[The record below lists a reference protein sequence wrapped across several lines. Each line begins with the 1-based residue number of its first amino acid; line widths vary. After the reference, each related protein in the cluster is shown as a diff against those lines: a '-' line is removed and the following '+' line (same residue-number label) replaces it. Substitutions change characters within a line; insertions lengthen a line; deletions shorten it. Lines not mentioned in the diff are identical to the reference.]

1 MSVFLSY
8 NINVTLRS
16 PKEASPPPV
25 VVVDDDEACTPPKKK
40 HKKEHKH
47 KHKKHSSEKAEKVK
61 KHKKH
66 KKHKH
71 KHNEVEQHRSPVP
84 SSKSERFTPD
94 LSPKRDKKV
103 VNGQVT
109 TNNDKVTPDKKEVKT
124 DADEIVKCVSG
135 GLSSEHTLEIISS
148 ESEAEQEA
156 ECDSDA
162 IDVSVIEAD
171 MDLEELMKQKELLQ
185 AEIAKA
191 ELDATPSP
199 IVDKK
204 KIVKPTK
211 VEDEVILLDDS
222 SDGEVEIKLKKKR
235 SRSKERRIVISS
247 RDYINRNDVKKYRS
261 RSKERTYRDAD
272 RYKHDRSH
280 NKEVGR

>member
-1 MSVFLSY
+1 M
-8 NINVTLRS
+8 
-16 PKEASPPPV
+16 
-25 VVVDDDEACTPPKKK
+25 DDEEACTPPKKK

-47 KHKKHSSEKAEKVK
+47 KHKKHSSEKAK

-71 KHNEVEQHRSPVP
+71 KHNEVEQHRSPVV

-94 LSPKRDKKV
+94 MSPKHDKKV
-103 VNGQVT
+103 VNGQVA
-109 TNNDKVTPDKKEVKT
+109 NKNDIVTPENKEIKT
-124 DADEIVKCVSG
+124 NADEVVKFVSDAI
-135 GLSSEHTLEIISS
+135 SSEHTLEIISS
-148 ESEAEQEA
+148 ESEPEQEA

-199 IVDKK
+199 IVDKR
-204 KIVKPTK
+204 KIVKPIK
-211 VEDEVILLDDS
+211 VDDEVILLDDS
-222 SDGEVEIKLKKKR
+222 SDGEVEIKLKKKT
-235 SRSKERRIVISS
+235 SKSKERRIVISN

-261 RSKERTYRDAD
+261 RSKERSYRDAD
-272 RYKHDRSH
+272 RYKHERSH

>member
-1 MSVFLSY
+1 ML
-8 NINVTLRS
+8 
-16 PKEASPPPV
+16 
-25 VVVDDDEACTPPKKK
+25 DEEDACTPPKKK

-47 KHKKHSSEKAEKVK
+47 KHKKHSGEKTK

-71 KHNEVEQHRSPVP
+71 KHSNVEEEEQQHRSPVAN
-84 SSKSERFTPD
+84 STNERFTPE
-94 LSPKRDKKV
+94 LTPKRDKKGV
-103 VNGQVT
+103 INGQVVT
-109 TNNDKVTPDKKEVKT
+109 NDKVTTETKPVKT
-124 DADEIVKCVSG
+124 DADEIVKFVSR
-135 GLSSEHTLEIISS
+135 GLSSTHILEVISS

-162 IDVSVIEAD
+162 IDVNVIEAD

-199 IVDKK
+199 VVVISGDGRRNGNKVA
-204 KIVKPTK
+204 K

-222 SDGEVEIKLKKKR
+222 SEGEIEVRQKRKKSK
-235 SRSKERRIVISS
+235 SRERRVVISGKEFVS
-247 RDYINRNDVKKYRS
+247 RNEVKRYRS
-261 RSKERTYRDAD
+261 RSKERNYREFEK
-272 RYKHDRSH
+272 YKHDRGH
-280 NKEVGR
+280 NKEMNR